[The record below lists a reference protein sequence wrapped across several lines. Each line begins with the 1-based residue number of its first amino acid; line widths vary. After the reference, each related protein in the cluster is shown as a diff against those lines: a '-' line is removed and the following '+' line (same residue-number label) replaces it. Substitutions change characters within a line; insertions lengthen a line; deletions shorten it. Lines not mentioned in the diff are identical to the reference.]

1 MRAALSV
8 VSRASPPYATS
19 SCMPLRC
26 NHACGTVVLPLFPP
40 CMTTPVSSGAMCRL
54 LSCTFLH
61 AGVLHLGLNCL
72 ALYNIGPDVEAVFG
86 QASFVAIYLLAGLG
100 GSTASFLF
108 SDLVTVGASGAIFG
122 LLGGDKS
129 RELHVC
135 APLGRWSSPAGNE
148 YLCNLSSAANL
159 HPCNARLLVTVP

>member
-1 MRAALSV
+1 MQ
-8 VSRASPPYATS
+8 
-19 SCMPLRC
+19 
-26 NHACGTVVLPLFPP
+26 AC
-40 CMTTPVSSGAMCRL
+40 AHRL

-86 QASFVAIYLLAGLG
+86 YASFCTIYILAGLA

-122 LLGGDKS
+122 LLG
-129 RELHVC
+129 E
-135 APLGRWSSPAGNE
+135 SPCS
-148 YLCNLSSAANL
+148 LD
-159 HPCNARLLVTVP
+159 T